1 MLYFCVLDVKYDS
14 FWSYLSVE
22 YELFCRIILKHYR
35 LLYFSRNL
43 LDGWICLGDVFYFC
57 SMKSYLIILLLL
69 LGTVSVVAQPDK
81 NEKERTS
88 YRSSVAY
95 PLRTLHVTSPY
106 GIRTDPITKK
116 KAKHNGL
123 DLKAHY
129 EPTYAMLYGKVI
141 AVGRC
146 SRAGIYV
153 TLQHGNFTVSY
164 CHLSKT
170 SVLKGSVVYPGDV
183 VGTTGNT
190 GRSTGPHLHLTCKY
204 KNKCINPSRMIE
216 FITRVKRYDTLG

>member
-1 MLYFCVLDVKYDS
+1 
-14 FWSYLSVE
+14 
-22 YELFCRIILKHYR
+22 
-35 LLYFSRNL
+35 
-43 LDGWICLGDVFYFC
+43 
-57 SMKSYLIILLLL
+57 MKSYLIILLLL
-69 LGTVSVVAQPDK
+69 LGTVSVAAQPDK

-88 YRSSVAY
+88 YLSRVAY

-141 AVGRC
+141 AVGHC

-170 SVLKGSVVYPGDV
+170 SVLKGSIVHPGDV

-204 KNKCINPSRMIE
+204 KGRNIDPLLVLRSISKLNQHEVSS
-216 FITRVKRYDTLG
+216 L